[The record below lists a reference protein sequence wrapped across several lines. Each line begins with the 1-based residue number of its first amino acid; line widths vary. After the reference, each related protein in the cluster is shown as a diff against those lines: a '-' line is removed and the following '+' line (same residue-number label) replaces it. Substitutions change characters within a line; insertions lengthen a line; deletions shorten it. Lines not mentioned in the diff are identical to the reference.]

1 MSETAYTSIEKPSI
15 LLARNTP
22 VALVVGVA
30 GFLGSHLTDKL
41 LEKNIQVI
49 GLDNFSTGRKDN
61 LGEAIKHSRFHLIDA
76 SAGESL
82 NLDIPRLDYIFIVAG
97 DGWSMRH
104 LLDVA
109 LKFNSKIVF
118 VSSIDLYDRKSSL
131 PWFKEKEEE
140 LAKFAGDHNLNARIL
155 RLSSVFGPRMHFR
168 ENDPV
173 TRLIQA
179 SLLDELQKESVV
191 SEFSSRAIYV
201 SDAVDLI
208 LKSMF
213 FGATALRIFDGA
225 LLIPIKVDEIK
236 QILLDPLWHE
246 NRGFKPTELPPW
258 LTPNLEKTMKF
269 LAWHPQTDLVKALK
283 ETLSYFKENEVE
295 VPRLEVGDHRSEI
308 PRTEREGEKEKLIAE
323 WGKKMEEEKIVKTV
337 KSKMTSWKFPKI
349 KKSLFVHLA
358 ALAIILYAIVY
369 PAWTLTFGVLTF
381 RANLQSAFDNLSRGR
396 FEESLKN
403 IDRSSQG
410 IKAAENFKTSFE
422 PFSRVPLFTG
432 FFEDSGELLTLSK
445 EIIRSTKDVVLG
457 TQNLYQGLQS
467 ITGEKPDLPGQF
479 LEQSQVHLSSAER
492 GLTKAYLALLEDDF
506 RYLPGFFSF
515 RVDSLKQ
522 KVALYLDLVSK
533 AKAAAL
539 VLPKVSATG
548 GKKSYLVLLQNNT
561 ELRATGGFIGSLSR
575 VDFEGGKLKRIEIQ
589 DVYAL
594 DGSLNLEVLPPPELK
609 TELGVSHWF
618 LRDSNWE
625 PDFPTSAR
633 QAQWFYNKETGQR
646 VDGVVAL
653 DLTGM
658 ENLLQILGPL
668 ELTDYG
674 EKIDAGNLFDKSITY
689 AESSFFPGSQA
700 KKNFLNSML
709 TELFNKMFFVHQQNW
724 PGIVGSLGKSFK
736 EKHFLVYLDDP
747 KLFSYISSL
756 NFSGALPRPKDSK
769 PGEIHDLLSL
779 VEANLGA
786 NKANFYLDRKLN
798 LETGIGKEG
807 EVTHRLRIS
816 YTNRSPSE
824 VWPAGKYK
832 NRMRVY
838 LPFGSK
844 MVRVL
849 WGEEDKTGD
858 VTSFADYGRSGYS
871 FLVELGVKE
880 QKTLV
885 LDWELPNKLGFK
897 DNQATYR
904 LDIIKQAGTLE
915 DSLEWTL
922 TFPINY
928 KIISGDGKTTGP
940 QEQRIITD
948 LSVDRRFEIKLTR

>member
-1 MSETAYTSIEKPSI
+1 MSETAYTSIGKSSI

-22 VALVVGVA
+22 LALVVGVA
-30 GFLGSHLTDKL
+30 GFLGSHLTEKL

-49 GLDNFSTGRKDN
+49 GLDNFSTGSKDN
-61 LGEAIKHSRFHLIDA
+61 LGESVKNSRFHLINT

-82 NLDIPRLDYIFIVAG
+82 NLDMPRLDYIFIVAG
-97 DGWSMRH
+97 DGWSMHH
-104 LLDVA
+104 LLDAV

-118 VSSIDLYDRKSSL
+118 VSSIDLYDRKSHL
-131 PWFKEKEEE
+131 YWFKEKEEE

-168 ENDPV
+168 GDDPL

-179 SLLDELQKESVV
+179 ALLDELQKESVV

-213 FGATALRIFDGA
+213 SGATALRIFDGA
-225 LLIPIKVDEIK
+225 RLIPIKVDEIK
-236 QILLDPLWHE
+236 QVLLDPLWHE
-246 NRGFKPTELPPW
+246 NRGFTPTELPPW
-258 LTPNLEKTMKF
+258 PTPNLEKTIKF
-269 LAWHPQTDLVKALK
+269 LSWHPQTDLVKALK
-283 ETLSYFKENEVE
+283 ATLAYFKDNEI
-295 VPRLEVGDHRSEI
+295 EI
-308 PRTEREGEKEKLIAE
+308 PRTDIPKTDNQEKRELIEE
-323 WGKKMEEEKIVKTV
+323 WKKGMEEEKKVSGAKLKVKG
-337 KSKMTSWKFPKI
+337 WKIPKI

-358 ALAIILYAIVY
+358 ALLVILYAIVY
-369 PAWTLTFGVLTF
+369 PALTLTFGVLTF

-396 FEESLKN
+396 FEDSLKN

-410 IKAAENFKTSFE
+410 IKAAEDFKTTFE
-422 PFSRVPLFTG
+422 PFSRISYFSG
-432 FFEDSGELLTLSK
+432 FFEDTGKLLGLSK
-445 EIIRSTKDVVLG
+445 EITRSTKDVVLG
-457 TQNLYQGLQS
+457 TQSLYQGLQA
-467 ITGEKPDLPGQF
+467 ITGEKPDLPGRY
-479 LEQSQVHLSSAER
+479 LEQSQVYLSSAEG
-492 GLTKAYLALLEDDF
+492 GLTKAYLVLLEDDF
-506 RYLPGFFSF
+506 SSLPGFLTF
-515 RVDSLKQ
+515 RVGSLKQ
-522 KVALYLDLVSK
+522 KVALYLDLVRK
-533 AKAAAL
+533 AKATSL
-539 VLPKVSATG
+539 VLPKVSALD
-548 GKKSYLVLLQNNT
+548 GKKSYLVLLQNNM
-561 ELRATGGFIGSLSR
+561 ELRPTGGFIGSVSR
-575 VDFEGGKLKRIEIQ
+575 VDFEGGKLKKIEVQ

-594 DGSLNLEVLPPPELK
+594 DGSLNLEVEPPKELK
-609 TELGVSHWF
+609 TELGVSRWY
-618 LRDSNWE
+618 LRDANWE
-625 PDFPTSAR
+625 PDFPTAAR
-633 QAQWFYNKETGQR
+633 QAQWFYNQETGQR

-668 ELTDYG
+668 ELKDYG
-674 EKIDAGNLFDKSITY
+674 EKIDDHNLFDKSITY
-689 AESSFFPGSQA
+689 AESSFFSGSQA
-700 KKNFLNSML
+700 KRNFLNSML

-724 PGIVGSLGKSFK
+724 PGIVGSLGKSF
-736 EKHFLVYLDDP
+736 ETKHLMVYLDDP

-756 NFSGALPRPKDSK
+756 NFSGALPRPSDQK
-769 PGEIHDLLSL
+769 PGEIHDFLSL

-807 EVTHRLRIS
+807 EVTERLRIS

-849 WGEEDKTGD
+849 WGEEDKTRD

-885 LDWELPNKLGFK
+885 LDWELPNKLTFQNG
-897 DNQATYR
+897 QALYR
-904 LDIIKQAGTLE
+904 LDIIKQAGTLK

-940 QEQRIITD
+940 QEQRIIVD
-948 LSVDRRFEIKLTR
+948 LSRDRRFEIKLTK